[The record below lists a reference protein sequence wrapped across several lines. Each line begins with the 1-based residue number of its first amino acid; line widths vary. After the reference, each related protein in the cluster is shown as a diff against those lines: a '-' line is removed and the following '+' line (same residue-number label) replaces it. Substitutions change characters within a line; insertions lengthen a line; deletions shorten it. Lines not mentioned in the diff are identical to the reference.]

1 MWLLTVGKHLFL
13 SPAGFSLFH
22 LVLTGACCFVGAVL
36 LSVLVYV
43 YCQRLRKPPQ
53 ESAVI
58 HPSTPN
64 HLHYKENSCAPKNDL
79 YTPMEFKV
87 SHHATEVSLYLLCSG
102 P

>member
-1 MWLLTVGKHLFL
+1 M
-13 SPAGFSLFH
+13 
-22 LVLTGACCFVGAVL
+22 VLTGVCCFLGAVL

-43 YCQRLRKPPQ
+43 YCQKLRKPPQ

-64 HLHYKENSCAPKNDL
+64 HLHYKDNSCAPRNDL

-87 SHHATEVSLYLLCSG
+87 SHHALGVSLYCFTEVVLNGWVSWY
-102 P
+102 